1 MGRVLMFKCRALIW
15 MMLFRRISFS
25 PYWTPQEQ
33 QGRKTVWAV
42 YLPCSKG
49 RGEQGTEQ
57 LVAVRKLNR

>member
-1 MGRVLMFKCRALIW
+1 MGSVLMFKCRALIW

-49 RGEQGTEQ
+49 RETEQ